1 MPMELLANLRDS
13 TARRSRAA
21 GKLAACV
28 LRDPEAVL
36 SMTTAALAAEVG
48 VSEPTVNRFCTGLGL
63 KGFPDFKLQLAAE
76 LARQQPRVAP
86 DIEAG
91 DSSSQVIAKLF
102 EATRASL
109 DRVQAGLDDGA
120 VEAAVQTLE
129 QSRSIS
135 LCGLG
140 ASASVALDAQHKLM
154 RFGVPATAYTDV
166 INQRVL
172 TTNIH
177 SGDCLLC
184 ISWTGRTRA
193 MAELAELAAA
203 AGAAVI
209 GITAPGSPVAAHCSP
224 VLAVEGGEDTE
235 LFTPM
240 TSRLA
245 QLVVID
251 VLATRWA
258 LLRGGDYQ
266 AHLARMKQVLA
277 DTRYPA
283 GKSGGRS

>member
-1 MPMELLANLRDS
+1 M
-13 TARRSRAA
+13 
-21 GKLAACV
+21 
-28 LRDPEAVL
+28 
-36 SMTTAALAAEVG
+36 
-48 VSEPTVNRFCTGLGL
+48 
-63 KGFPDFKLQLAAE
+63 
-76 LARQQPRVAP
+76 
-86 DIEAG
+86 
-91 DSSSQVIAKLF
+91 
-102 EATRASL
+102 
-109 DRVQAGLDDGA
+109 
-120 VEAAVQTLE
+120 
-129 QSRSIS
+129 
-135 LCGLG
+135 
-140 ASASVALDAQHKLM
+140 ALDAQHKLM

>member
-1 MPMELLANLRDS
+1 MELLANLRDS
-13 TARRSRAA
+13 TAQRSRSAH
-21 GKLAACV
+21 KLAACV
-28 LRDPEAVL
+28 LDDPEAIL
-36 SMTTAALAAEVG
+36 GMSTSALAQRAG

-86 DIEAG
+86 NVEAG

-102 EATRASL
+102 EAARASL

-120 VEAAVQTLE
+120 VESAVQRLAGA
-129 QSRSIS
+129 RSIS

-140 ASASVALDAQHKLM
+140 ASASVAIDAQHKLM
-154 RFGVPATAYTDV
+154 RFGIPATAYTDI

-172 TTNIH
+172 TSNL
-177 SGDCLLC
+177 GPEDCVIC
-184 ISWTGRTRA
+184 ISYTGRTRA
-193 MAELAELAAA
+193 MRELAALA
-203 AGAAVI
+203 QTSGATVI
-209 GITAPGSPVAAHCSP
+209 GITAPSSPVAEHCDT
-224 VLAVEGGEDTE
+224 VLAVEEGEDTE

-251 VLATRWA
+251 VLCTRWA
-258 LLRGGDYQ
+258 LLKGPEYRD
-266 AHLARMKQVLA
+266 HLQSMKQVLSE
-277 DTRYPA
+277 TRYP
-283 GKSGGRS
+283 GGGND

>member
-1 MPMELLANLRDS
+1 MELLASLRDS
-13 TARRSRAA
+13 TARRSRSAH
-21 GKLAACV
+21 KLAACV
-28 LRDPEAVL
+28 LDDPDAVL
-36 SMTTAALAAEVG
+36 GMSTAALAQRAG

-102 EATRASL
+102 EAARASL
-109 DRVQAGLDDGA
+109 DRVQAGLDDRA
-120 VEAAVQTLE
+120 VEAAVQRLAAA
-129 QSRSIS
+129 RSIS

-140 ASASVALDAQHKLM
+140 ASASVAADAQHKLM
-154 RFGVPATAYTDV
+154 RFGVPAAAYTDI

-172 TTNIH
+172 STNLTPN
-177 SGDCLLC
+177 DCVIC
-184 ISWTGRTRA
+184 ISYTGRTRA
-193 MAELAELAAA
+193 MIEFAALAKRSG
-203 AGAAVI
+203 AGVI
-209 GITAPGSPVAAHCSP
+209 GITAPGSPVAKHCQT

-251 VLATRWA
+251 VLCTRWA
-258 LLRGGDYQ
+258 LLQGPEYRS
-266 AHLARMKQVLA
+266 HLRAMKKVLA
-277 DTRYPA
+277 DTRDPEDRA
-283 GKSGGRS
+283 GG

>member
-1 MPMELLANLRDS
+1 MELLASLRDS

-86 DIEAG
+86 
-91 DSSSQVIAKLF
+91 
-102 EATRASL
+102 
-109 DRVQAGLDDGA
+109 
-120 VEAAVQTLE
+120 
-129 QSRSIS
+129 
-135 LCGLG
+135 
-140 ASASVALDAQHKLM
+140 
-154 RFGVPATAYTDV
+154 
-166 INQRVL
+166 
-172 TTNIH
+172 
-177 SGDCLLC
+177 
-184 ISWTGRTRA
+184 
-193 MAELAELAAA
+193 
-203 AGAAVI
+203 VI
-209 GITAPGSPVAAHCSP
+209 GITAPGSPVAAHCEP

-251 VLATRWA
+251 VLSTRWA
-258 LLRGGDYQ
+258 LLRGDDY
-266 AHLARMKQVLA
+266 ANHLARMKQVLA
-277 DTRYPA
+277 DTRYPI
-283 GKSGGRS
+283 GRGSLGRR

>member
-1 MPMELLANLRDS
+1 
-13 TARRSRAA
+13 
-21 GKLAACV
+21 
-28 LRDPEAVL
+28 
-36 SMTTAALAAEVG
+36 
-48 VSEPTVNRFCTGLGL
+48 
-63 KGFPDFKLQLAAE
+63 
-76 LARQQPRVAP
+76 
-86 DIEAG
+86 
-91 DSSSQVIAKLF
+91 
-102 EATRASL
+102 
-109 DRVQAGLDDGA
+109 
-120 VEAAVQTLE
+120 VEAAVRTLE
-129 QSRSIS
+129 ACRSIS

-172 TTNIH
+172 TTNL
-177 SGDCLLC
+177 SADDCVIC

-203 AGAAVI
+203 AGAATI
-209 GITAPGSPVAAHCSP
+209 GITAPDSPVARHCGT

-251 VLATRWA
+251 VLSTRWA
-258 LLRGGDYQ
+258 LLKGPGYRH
-266 AHLARMKQVLA
+266 HLARMKQVLA
-277 DTRYPA
+277 DTRLPA
-283 GKSGGRS
+283 RTSRRG